1 VIASDEILLTWLNF
15 LLGALMVAACFGT
28 AVALLYSRS
37 RGAVTF
43 RGLSGSFAVLLFAA
57 GTSYLMSLMSA
68 WWPAQPELAAIQIL
82 AAIGSTLAAMRLWK
96 YLPAAV
102 ALGSPE
108 EFRKAVQDLRV
119 ETEARRRADVA
130 LKGLRAELEQRIEIG
145 AAELTAENE
154 ALHQRIATATAA
166 AEQQEIILA
175 RERAARAEAE
185 QESRT
190 KDEFLSKLSHELRTP
205 LNAITTWVHL
215 LREGVEDPA
224 ELSQGLMV
232 IERNV
237 RAQTALIEDL
247 LDMSRIIS
255 GRLRLEIQRVDL
267 ARLVSLAVEAIRPV
281 AQEKNITL
289 VTTLDPAA
297 LAVAGEPGR
306 LQQVLVNLLS
316 NAVKFTSAGGRV
328 ELSVACVAWQ
338 VEISVTDTGVG
349 ISPELLA
356 KVFDRFQQA
365 DGSTSRQHGGLGLG
379 LSIARHLVELHG
391 GTIRAASGGPG
402 TGSTFSFKLPLL
414 TESTEPVAE
423 PAKEVREASVDRA
436 ALLRNMK
443 ILLVDDD
450 FDTREALRRILDQS
464 RATVLTAG
472 SVEEGIAQ
480 LRRERPAVLISDIGM
495 PGEDGYSFIKRV
507 RKLPPEEGGLTPAVA
522 LTAFTRSEDRTK
534 AMVAGFQMH
543 LAKPIE
549 PSELLVVL
557 TTLVSRPK
565 GMT

>member
-1 VIASDEILLTWLNF
+1 
-15 LLGALMVAACFGT
+15 
-28 AVALLYSRS
+28 
-37 RGAVTF
+37 
-43 RGLSGSFAVLLFAA
+43 
-57 GTSYLMSLMSA
+57 
-68 WWPAQPELAAIQIL
+68 
-82 AAIGSTLAAMRLWK
+82 
-96 YLPAAV
+96 
-102 ALGSPE
+102 
-108 EFRKAVQDLRV
+108 
-119 ETEARRRADVA
+119 
-130 LKGLRAELEQRIEIG
+130 
-145 AAELTAENE
+145 
-154 ALHQRIATATAA
+154 
-166 AEQQEIILA
+166 
-175 RERAARAEAE
+175 
-185 QESRT
+185 
-190 KDEFLSKLSHELRTP
+190 
-205 LNAITTWVHL
+205 
-215 LREGVEDPA
+215 
-224 ELSQGLMV
+224 
-232 IERNV
+232 
-237 RAQTALIEDL
+237 LIEDL